1 MVQMKTTGS
10 DNEKKGTAPWPGDRA
25 FGRYRVLLTSMVLA
39 LVWIVLSFAI
49 PEDSQ
54 VGIVFF
60 DRKATVLVYPFTIQ
74 NLMWFLFFV
83 GTGELYHRNSFVRR
97 TRQALQ
103 QGYLSD
109 DPRIFYTNDDLID
122 VRKKTHDKTDIL
134 AQLINILTIRY
145 QAGQKSVEET
155 HQMLNSQLELLQFKI
170 DVDYNMIRY
179 ITWLIPTLGFIG
191 TVMGIAVTLSA
202 AGEPGAA
209 MRPEFLP
216 DLTSRL
222 AVAFNTTL
230 VSLIMSAV
238 LVLGT
243 HLVQGAEEK
252 CIHRSGTYCLNNL
265 INKLISK

>member
-1 MVQMKTTGS
+1 MRMNASKK
-10 DNEKKGTAPWPGDRA
+10 EKKGTTAWSDDRESS
-25 FGRYRVLLTSMVLA
+25 RYLILLASMVLA
-39 LVWIVLSFAI
+39 LVWIMLSFAI
-49 PEDSQ
+49 SEES
-54 VGIVFF
+54 GMGHVFF
-60 DRKATVLVYPFTIQ
+60 DRKATVLFYPLTIQ

-83 GTGELYHRNSFVRR
+83 GTGELYHRSGFVRQ
-97 TRQALQ
+97 TRRALA
-103 QGYLSD
+103 QGYLSE
-109 DPRIFYTNDDLID
+109 DPRIFYTIDDLID
-122 VRKKTHDKTDIL
+122 VRRQTHDKTDIV

-145 QAGQKSVEET
+145 QAGQKSVDET

-209 MRPEFLP
+209 LRPDFLP
-216 DLTSRL
+216 NLTSRL

-230 VSLIMSAV
+230 VALIMSAV

-252 CIHRSGTYCLNNL
+252 CILRSGTYCLNNL